1 MKFVVLHHMNLVDV
15 DDGRESVGAVDHS
28 LTAHHLIQL
37 LHDELL
43 RIGIQV
49 ARSFVKEENLS
60 LRFKKT
66 TCNQDTLA
74 LATRE
79 FGTQV
84 TDLSL
89 IAVLH
94 VHNAI
99 VDAALASDSLD
110 VFLSRI
116 RVAIPQVLLNRVVEK
131 DTILR
136 HDYDVLSERL
146 ESQVL
151 QILTVDEH
159 FTVQR
164 VVNSEK

>member
-1 MKFVVLHHMNLVDV
+1 M
-15 DDGRESVGAVDHS
+15 
-28 LTAHHLIQL
+28 
-37 LHDELL
+37 
-43 RIGIQV
+43 
-49 ARSFVKEENLS
+49 
-60 LRFKKT
+60 
-66 TCNQDTLA
+66 
-74 LATRE
+74 
-79 FGTQV
+79 
-84 TDLSL
+84 
-89 IAVLH
+89 LH

-99 VDAALASDSLD
+99 VDAALTSDSLD

-116 RVAIPQVLLNRVVEK
+116 RVAISQVLLDRVVEK

>member
-1 MKFVVLHHMNLVDV
+1 M
-15 DDGRESVGAVDHS
+15 
-28 LTAHHLIQL
+28 
-37 LHDELL
+37 
-43 RIGIQV
+43 
-49 ARSFVKEENLS
+49 
-60 LRFKKT
+60 
-66 TCNQDTLA
+66 
-74 LATRE
+74 
-79 FGTQV
+79 
-84 TDLSL
+84 
-89 IAVLH
+89 LH

-99 VDAALASDSLD
+99 VDAALTSDSLD

-146 ESQVL
+146 KSQVL